1 MGFEWSLEAGAVG
14 MRGRL
19 VDRGVRERCGEAV
32 GVVHVSGVS
41 GVEMAYFRRADTRQ
55 VRVPEHAE

>member
-32 GVVHVSGVS
+32 GVVHVSGV
-41 GVEMAYFRRADTRQ
+41 EMAYFRRADTRQ